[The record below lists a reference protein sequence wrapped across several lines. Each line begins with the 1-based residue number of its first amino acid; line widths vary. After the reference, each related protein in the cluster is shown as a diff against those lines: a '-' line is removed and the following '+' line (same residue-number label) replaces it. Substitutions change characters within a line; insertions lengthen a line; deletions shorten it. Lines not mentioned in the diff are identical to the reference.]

1 MRKEDLILFLPPF
14 LWGWTF
20 VIVKNGVHSYDP
32 FSFVFIRFAITLI
45 FMIILVYI
53 FKVKLNKDILI
64 KGFIAGTFLFLAYL
78 FQTIGL
84 RYTSPTNSAFITSI
98 SIPITPFF
106 NFLLTKRK
114 IILRTYIAIFIVI
127 IGLYLLFGGSLNSI
141 NFGDFLTLICAIFWA
156 LHISTIGYFS
166 LNDESLS
173 FLFSQVWTVFILS
186 SISLI
191 VTKKS
196 VLPIPINSLL
206 GAIIV
211 AIFATIIPFYIQ
223 IKYQNNKNT
232 IKTAFIFATEPIFA
246 NILEFFLL
254 GTIYSLINYIGMLF
268 IFLSSF
274 IAQRD

>member
-20 VIVKNGVHSYDP
+20 VIVKNGVSNYDP
-32 FSFVFIRFAITLI
+32 FSFVFIRFTFTLI
-45 FMIILVYI
+45 LMIFLIYTFKIKINRDI
-53 FKVKLNKDILI
+53 FI
-64 KGFIAGTFLFLAYL
+64 KGIIAGTFLFSAYL

-84 RYTSPTNSAFITSI
+84 KYTSPTNSAFITSI

-114 IILRTYIAIFIVI
+114 IILRTYIAIIIVI
-127 IGLYLLFGGSLNSI
+127 IGLYLLLGGELISI
-141 NFGDFLTLICAIFWA
+141 NLGDYLTLICAIFWA

-173 FLFSQVWTVFILS
+173 FLFSQIWIVFILS
-186 SISLI
+186 SISILI
-191 VTKKS
+191 TRKS
-196 VLPIPINSLL
+196 ILPIPLNSLG

-211 AIFATIIPFYIQ
+211 AIFATLIPFYIQ
-223 IKYQNNKNT
+223 IKYQNKKNT

>member
-20 VIVKNGVHSYDP
+20 VIVKNGVSNYDP
-32 FSFVFIRFAITLI
+32 FSFVFIRFTFTLI
-45 FMIILVYI
+45 LMIFLIYI
-53 FKVKLNKDILI
+53 FKIKINREIFI
-64 KGFIAGTFLFLAYL
+64 KGLIAGTFLFSAYL

-84 RYTSPTNSAFITSI
+84 KYTSPTNSAFITSI

-114 IILRTYIAIFIVI
+114 IILRTYIAIIVVI
-127 IGLYLLFGGSLNSI
+127 IGLYLLFGGELNSI
-141 NFGDFLTLICAIFWA
+141 NLGDFLTLICAIFWA

-173 FLFSQVWTVFILS
+173 FLFSQIWTVFILS
-186 SISLI
+186 SISILI
-191 VTKKS
+191 TRKTI
-196 VLPIPINSLL
+196 LPIPLNSLM

-211 AIFATIIPFYIQ
+211 AIFATLIPFYIQ
-223 IKYQNNKNT
+223 IRYQNKKNT

>member
-20 VIVKNGVHSYDP
+20 VIVKNGVSNYDP
-32 FSFVFIRFAITLI
+32 FSFVFIRFTFTLI
-45 FMIILVYI
+45 LMIFLIYI
-53 FKVKLNKDILI
+53 FKIKINRDIFI
-64 KGFIAGTFLFLAYL
+64 KGIIAGTFLFSAYL

-84 RYTSPTNSAFITSI
+84 KYTSPTNSAFITSI

-114 IILRTYIAIFIVI
+114 IILRTYIAIIIVI
-127 IGLYLLFGGSLNSI
+127 IGLYLLLGGELSSI
-141 NFGDFLTLICAIFWA
+141 NFGDYLTLICAIFWA

-166 LNDESLS
+166 FNDESLS
-173 FLFSQVWTVFILS
+173 FLFSQIWTVFILS
-186 SISLI
+186 SISILI
-191 VTKKS
+191 TRKS
-196 VLPIPINSLL
+196 ILPIPLNSLG

-211 AIFATIIPFYIQ
+211 AIFATLIPFYIQ
-223 IKYQNNKNT
+223 IKYQNKKNT

-254 GTIYSLINYIGMLF
+254 GTIYSFINYIGMLF

>member
-1 MRKEDLILFLPPF
+1 MKKEDLILFLPPF

-20 VIVKNGVHSYDP
+20 VIVKNGVINYDP
-32 FSFVFIRFAITLI
+32 FSFVFMRFTFTLI
-45 FMIILVYI
+45 LMIILIYL
-53 FKVKLNKDILI
+53 FKVKINRDIFI
-64 KGFIAGTFLFLAYL
+64 KGVIVGSFLFSAYL

-84 RYTSPTNSAFITSI
+84 KYTSPTNSAFITSI

-114 IILRTYIAIFIVI
+114 LILRTYIAVI
-127 IGLYLLFGGSLNSI
+127 TVLIGLYLLFGAEFSSI
-141 NFGDFLTLICAIFWA
+141 NIGDFLTLICAIFWA

-173 FLFSQVWTVFILS
+173 FLFSQIWTVFILS
-186 SISLI
+186 SISILI
-191 VTKKS
+191 TKRS
-196 VLPIPINSLL
+196 ILPIPYNSLF
-206 GAIIV
+206 GAIV
-211 AIFATIIPFYIQ
+211 TSIFATLIPFYIQ
-223 IKYQNNKNT
+223 IRYQNNKNT

-246 NILEFFLL
+246 NILEFLL
-254 GTIYSLINYIGMLF
+254 IGTVYSLINYIGMFF

>member
-20 VIVKNGVHSYDP
+20 VIVKNGVSNYDP
-32 FSFVFIRFAITLI
+32 FSFVFIRFTFTLI
-45 FMIILVYI
+45 LMIFLIYI
-53 FKVKLNKDILI
+53 FKIKINREIFI
-64 KGFIAGTFLFLAYL
+64 KGIIAGTFLFSAYL

-84 RYTSPTNSAFITSI
+84 KFTSPTNSAFITSI

-114 IILRTYIAIFIVI
+114 IVLRTYIAIIFVI
-127 IGLYLLFGGSLNSI
+127 LGLFLLFGGELYSI
-141 NFGDFLTLICAIFWA
+141 NLGDFLTLICAIFWA
-156 LHISTIGYFS
+156 LHISIIGYFS

-173 FLFSQVWTVFILS
+173 FLFSQIWTVFILS
-186 SISLI
+186 SISILI
-191 VTKKS
+191 TRKS
-196 VLPIPINSLL
+196 ILPIPLNSLS

-211 AIFATIIPFYIQ
+211 AIFATLIPFYIQ
-223 IKYQNNKNT
+223 IKYQNKKNT

-254 GTIYSLINYIGMLF
+254 GTIYSFINYIGMLF

>member
-20 VIVKNGVHSYDP
+20 VIVKNGVSNYDP
-32 FSFVFIRFAITLI
+32 FSFVFIRFTFTLI
-45 FMIILVYI
+45 LMIFLIYI
-53 FKVKLNKDILI
+53 FKIKINREIFI
-64 KGFIAGTFLFLAYL
+64 KGIIAGTFLFSAYL

-84 RYTSPTNSAFITSI
+84 KYTSPTNSAFITSI

-114 IILRTYIAIFIVI
+114 IILRTYIAIIIVI
-127 IGLYLLFGGSLNSI
+127 IGLYLLFGGELSSI

-156 LHISTIGYFS
+156 LHISIIGYFS

-173 FLFSQVWTVFILS
+173 FLFSQIWTVFILS
-186 SISLI
+186 SISILI
-191 VTKKS
+191 TRKS
-196 VLPIPINSLL
+196 ILPIPLNSLI

-211 AIFATIIPFYIQ
+211 AIFATLIPFYIQ
-223 IKYQNNKNT
+223 IRYQNKKNT

-254 GTIYSLINYIGMLF
+254 GTIYSFINYIGMLF

>member
-20 VIVKNGVHSYDP
+20 VIVKNGVSNYDP
-32 FSFVFIRFAITLI
+32 FSFVFIRFTFTLI
-45 FMIILVYI
+45 LMIFLIYI
-53 FKVKLNKDILI
+53 FKIKINREIFI
-64 KGFIAGTFLFLAYL
+64 KGLIAGTFLFSAYL

-114 IILRTYIAIFIVI
+114 IILRTYIAIIVVI
-127 IGLYLLFGGSLNSI
+127 IGLYLLFGGELNSI
-141 NFGDFLTLICAIFWA
+141 NLGDFLTLICAIFWA

-173 FLFSQVWTVFILS
+173 FLFSQIWTVFILS
-186 SISLI
+186 SISILI
-191 VTKKS
+191 TRKTI
-196 VLPIPINSLL
+196 LPIPLNSLM
-206 GAIIV
+206 GAIVV
-211 AIFATIIPFYIQ
+211 AIFATLIPFYIQ
-223 IKYQNNKNT
+223 IRYQNKKNT